1 MRLNYISVLLIV
13 ALSLQ
18 VFAQWGGQKLNEGDV
33 IRDNITGT
41 QGEYNVE
48 YWKNGGTGTMT
59 LGPGCDFSCEWGSV
73 NNILFRKGLRPGSRE
88 VNISYSADYEPQE
101 NSYLSVYGWFQN
113 PLVEY
118 YIIESW
124 GTWRPP
130 GSFGKKGTVIS
141 DSGTYEIYS
150 NSRNGESIEGY
161 KTFTQYWSVRTVK
174 RTSGVITC
182 KNHFDAWEKAGM
194 TIGKFYE
201 VSFNVE
207 AYQSPGGSADVKVKM
222 FTGSI
227 AVSPYS
233 PRLVPSV
240 LSSSNNDPS
249 VLYNIIGQ
257 KMDGVLKIT
266 STKQH
271 SVIFNTPDRASG
283 VFYSFPEKK

>member
-1 MRLNYISVLLIV
+1 MRLNNSSVLLIV
-13 ALSLQ
+13 AFSLQ
-18 VFAQWGGQKLNEGDV
+18 VSAQWGGQTLKEGDV
-33 IRDNITGT
+33 IRDNKTGT
-41 QGEYNVE
+41 QGDYHVE

-59 LGPGCDFSCEWGSV
+59 LGPGCDYSCEWGSV
-73 NNILFRKGLRPGSRE
+73 NNILFRKGLRPGSRD
-88 VNISYSADYEPQE
+88 VNISYSADYKPQG

-130 GSFGKKGTVIS
+130 GGTKKATVTS

-150 NSRNGESIEGY
+150 NSRTGESIEGN
-161 KTFTQYWSVRTVK
+161 KTFIQYWSVRTVK

-182 KNHFDAWEKAGM
+182 KNHFDAWEKNGM

-207 AYQSPGGSADVKVKM
+207 AYQSPGGAAEVKIKM
-222 FTGSI
+222 YTGSI

-233 PRLVPSV
+233 SKLVPSV
-240 LSSSNNDPS
+240 FPLNSSDPN
-249 VLYNIIGQ
+249 VLFNIIGQ
-257 KMDGVLKIT
+257 RMDGFTKVT
-266 STKQH
+266 SLKQH
-271 SVIFNTPDRASG
+271 SVILNTSDKASG
-283 VFYSFPEKK
+283 VFFSFPEKK